1 MSAAGVLWQGLADA
15 ERGLKHQ
22 YSAVLVVI
30 KTSPSVLC
38 LLLVPTG

>member
-15 ERGLKHQ
+15 ERGLKPQ